1 MHAFAGTE
9 EPSPKRVG
17 LGELPPAPEA
27 KPKRRHVRTRQ
38 HPVLVQV
45 VTGAAD
51 RCDVG
56 SVTIQEVERGEAA
69 RGQGIGHVSDDPH
82 KRRGAFALRCRLH
95 GGNLPGRRAV
105 HRARPVRGGRRH
117 RPVHVRQA
125 GVRDL
130 PPGTAPLPAGHGQP
144 VRHRA
149 EDVVAGLGRR
159 PRRGGSP
166 RQRARGD
173 RVSASRDLH
182 LPGARIPGARIP
194 GARAAG
200 LGRRA
205 LVGASSRRRRTP
217 ADRRGTEPR
226 EPFSGTPLRRSPP
239 PAAPRCGRP
248 PPRSP
253 PGRGLRAR
261 RRRSPRSR
269 RCRGQRLRTGALPR
283 GS

>member
-69 RGQGIGHVSDDPH
+69 RGQGIGHVFDDPH
-82 KRRGAFALRCRLH
+82 KRRGAFALRRRLH

-144 VRHRA
+144 ARHPA
-149 EDVVAGLGRR
+149 EDVVAGLGHR

-182 LPGARIPGARIP
+182 LPGARIPGAR
-194 GARAAG
+194 AVG

-205 LVGASSRRRRTP
+205 LAGASSRRRRTP